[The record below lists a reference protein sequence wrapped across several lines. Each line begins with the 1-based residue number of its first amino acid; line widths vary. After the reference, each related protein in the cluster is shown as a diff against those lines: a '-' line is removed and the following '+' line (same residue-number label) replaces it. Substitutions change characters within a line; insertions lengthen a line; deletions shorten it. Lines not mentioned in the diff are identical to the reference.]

1 VIEALA
7 KAAVLTEALPY
18 IRKWAGSTVVIKT
31 GGEVIEDPELLDSL
45 VTDVVLLRFVG
56 INPILIHGGGPQ
68 ISAEMRRRGIAPSF
82 VDGRRVTDAQTMQIV
97 RSVLLEINKEIVA
110 AMNRHGGQ
118 AVGISGEDAR
128 LLVARSAEGGRLG
141 FVGELEHVDPSVLG
155 LLIQG
160 EFIPVVAPVAAG
172 PDGPRNVNADT
183 AAAALAAAVAA
194 RKIVFLTNV
203 PGLYAD
209 LGDAGSLISQ
219 ITVAELDRMLAG
231 GFLSDGMIPKIR
243 AAVRAM
249 QDGVPQAHLLDGR
262 ISHALLLEI
271 FTDQGVGTMVLP

>member
-1 VIEALA
+1 MIEALA

-18 IRKWAGSTVVIKT
+18 IRQWAGSKVVIKT

-68 ISAEMRRRGIAPSF
+68 ISAEMQRRGIAPSF
-82 VDGRRVTDAQTMQIV
+82 VDGRRITDAPTMQIV

-118 AVGISGEDAR
+118 AVGISGEDGP
-128 LLVARSAEGGRLG
+128 LLVARSADGGRLG
-141 FVGELEHVDPSVLG
+141 YVGEIERVEPSVLG
-155 LLIQG
+155 LLMQG
-160 EFIPVVAPVAAG
+160 EFIPVVAPVASG

-183 AAAALAAAVAA
+183 AAAAVAGAVGA

-219 ITVAELDRMLAG
+219 IKVAELERMLAG
-231 GFLSDGMIPKIR
+231 GELSDGMIPKIR
-243 AAVRAM
+243 AAVGAM
-249 QDGVPQAHLLDGR
+249 RSGVPQAHLLDGR
-262 ISHALLLEI
+262 IGHALLLEI